1 MDSADTPHRSAI
13 VEISGSDAGPREALK
28 LLHSLPAPTSALE
41 QSMLRTVFLQVLTM
55 AWLLVAGSACALDLP
70 GSSVRLAWL
79 KVPGASDPTSSLTAW
94 AQEIRLRT
102 SIDIASQPVGVRPE
116 DPALFSY
123 PFLYWGGDR
132 APAHLSDQAV
142 AALRQ
147 HLSTGGMLFIDNTGR
162 TEASEAFDQGIRHE
176 LARLFPQPLQRVTPT
191 HVLYRSFYRLERP
204 VGRRADA
211 HELEG
216 IRVGN
221 QFAVLYGR
229 NDLAGALAR
238 QAVGGY
244 ALAVVPGGE
253 TQREQTFRLAVNL
266 MMYALCLDYKD
277 DHTHVMHLLRTRRGA
292 KTLATP
298 ATAVPTL
305 PPPPEP

>member
-1 MDSADTPHRSAI
+1 MPRIPHF
-13 VEISGSDAGPREALK
+13 P
-28 LLHSLPAPTSALE
+28 
-41 QSMLRTVFLQVLTM
+41 VLAM
-55 AWLLVAGSACALDLP
+55 AWLLMAGSAHAVDLP

-79 KVPGASDPTSSLTAW
+79 KVPGASDPTSALTAW

-102 SIDIASQPVGVRPE
+102 SIDIASQPVGIRPE

-123 PFLYWGGDR
+123 PLLYWGSDK
-132 APAHLSDQAV
+132 APPHLSDQAV

-147 HLSTGGMLFIDNTGR
+147 HLSTGGMLIVDNTGR
-162 TEASEAFDQGIRHE
+162 TEASQAFDQGLRHE
-176 LARLFPQPLQRVTPT
+176 LARLFPQPLQRVAPT

-221 QFAVLYGR
+221 HFAVLYGR
-229 NDLAGALAR
+229 NDLSGALAR

-253 TQREQTFRLAVNL
+253 TQREQAFRLAVNL
-266 MMYALCLDYKD
+266 VMYALCLDYKD

-292 KTLATP
+292 KAPIATSP
-298 ATAVPTL
+298 A
-305 PPPPEP
+305 PPPILPNQPEP

>member
-1 MDSADTPHRSAI
+1 MPRLL
-13 VEISGSDAGPREALK
+13 ISS
-28 LLHSLPAPTSALE
+28 
-41 QSMLRTVFLQVLTM
+41 VLAM
-55 AWLLVAGSACALDLP
+55 AWLLMAGPAYAVDLP
-70 GSSVRLAWL
+70 GAQVRLAWL
-79 KVPGASDPTSSLTAW
+79 KVPGAVDPTSSLTAW

-102 SIDIASQPVGVRPE
+102 SIDIAAQPVGVRPE

-123 PFLYWGGDR
+123 PLLYWGGDK
-132 APAHLSDQAV
+132 APGHLSDQAV

-147 HLSTGGMLFIDNTGR
+147 HLSTGGMLFVDNTGR
-162 TEASEAFDQGIRHE
+162 TEASQAFDQGVRHE
-176 LARLFPQPLQRVTPT
+176 LARLFPQPLQRVAPT

-253 TQREQTFRLAVNL
+253 TQREQAFRLGVNL
-266 MMYALCLDYKD
+266 VMYALCLDYKD

-292 KTLATP
+292 KAP
-298 ATAVPTL
+298 VAGA
-305 PPPPEP
+305 PPPPPIVHPQPEP

>member
-1 MDSADTPHRSAI
+1 M
-13 VEISGSDAGPREALK
+13 PRTHFFRLC
-28 LLHSLPAPTSALE
+28 
-41 QSMLRTVFLQVLTM
+41 TV
-55 AWLLVAGSACALDLP
+55 AWLLLAGPAHALELP

-79 KVPGASDPTSSLTAW
+79 KIAGSVDPTSSLTAW

-123 PFLYWGGDR
+123 PLLYWGGDK
-132 APAHLSDQAV
+132 APPHLSDQAV

-147 HLSTGGMLFIDNTGR
+147 HLSTGGMLFIDNVGR
-162 TEASEAFDQGIRHE
+162 TEASQAFDQGVRHE

-229 NDLAGALAR
+229 NDLSGALAR

-253 TQREQTFRLAVNL
+253 TQREQAFRLAVNIV
-266 MMYALCLDYKD
+266 MYALCLDYKD

-292 KTLATP
+292 KTP
-298 ATAVPTL
+298 ATATPPAPPIL
-305 PPPPEP
+305 PQKPEP

>member
-1 MDSADTPHRSAI
+1 MPRIPHFS
-13 VEISGSDAGPREALK
+13 
-28 LLHSLPAPTSALE
+28 
-41 QSMLRTVFLQVLTM
+41 VLAM
-55 AWLLVAGSACALDLP
+55 AWLLMAGSAHAVDLP

-79 KVPGASDPTSSLTAW
+79 KVPGASDPTSALTAW

-123 PFLYWGGDR
+123 PLLYWGSDK
-132 APAHLSDQAV
+132 APPHLSDQAV

-147 HLSTGGMLFIDNTGR
+147 HLSTGGMLIVDNTGR
-162 TEASEAFDQGIRHE
+162 TEASQAFDQGLRHE
-176 LARLFPQPLQRVTPT
+176 LARLFPQPLQRVAPT

-221 QFAVLYGR
+221 HFAVLYGR
-229 NDLAGALAR
+229 NDLSGALAR

-253 TQREQTFRLAVNL
+253 TQREQAFRLAVNL
-266 MMYALCLDYKD
+266 VMYALCLDYKD

-292 KTLATP
+292 KAPIGTSP
-298 ATAVPTL
+298 S
-305 PPPPEP
+305 PPPILPNQPEP

>member
-1 MDSADTPHRSAI
+1 M
-13 VEISGSDAGPREALK
+13 PRLRFCRVFAL
-28 LLHSLPAPTSALE
+28 
-41 QSMLRTVFLQVLTM
+41 
-55 AWLLVAGSACALDLP
+55 AWLLLAGPASAVDLP
-70 GSSVRLAWL
+70 GSAVRLAWL
-79 KVPGASDPTSSLTAW
+79 KVPGAPDPTSSLTAW

-102 SIDIASQPVGVRPE
+102 SIDIAAQPVGVRPE

-123 PFLYWGGDR
+123 PLLYWGGDK
-132 APAHLSDQAV
+132 APARLSDQAV

-147 HLSTGGMLFIDNTGR
+147 HLSTGGMLFVDNLGR
-162 TEASEAFDQGIRHE
+162 TEASQAFDQGVRHE
-176 LARLFPQPLQRVTPT
+176 LARLFPQPLQRVAPT

-238 QAVGGY
+238 QSVGVY

-253 TQREQTFRLAVNL
+253 TQREQAFRLAVNL
-266 MMYALCLDYKD
+266 VMYALCLDYKD

-292 KTLATP
+292 KAPVAGT
-298 ATAVPTL
+298 
-305 PPPPEP
+305 PPPPPILPPKPEP

>member
-1 MDSADTPHRSAI
+1 M
-13 VEISGSDAGPREALK
+13 PRVA
-28 LLHSLPAPTSALE
+28 SF
-41 QSMLRTVFLQVLTM
+41 RVWTM
-55 AWLLVAGSACALDLP
+55 AWLLLATSGYAVELP
-70 GSSVRLAWL
+70 GSAVRLAWL
-79 KVPGASDPTSSLTAW
+79 KVPGAVDPTSSLTAW

-102 SIDIASQPVGVRPE
+102 SIDIAAQPVGVRPE

-123 PFLYWGGDR
+123 PLLDWGGDKT
-132 APAHLSDQAV
+132 PAHLSDQAV

-147 HLSTGGMLFIDNTGR
+147 HLSTGGLLIVDNTGR
-162 TEASEAFDQGIRHE
+162 TEASQAFDQGVRHE
-176 LARLFPQPLQRVTPT
+176 LSRLFPQPLQRVAPT

-253 TQREQTFRLAVNL
+253 TQREQAFRLAVNVV
-266 MMYALCLDYKD
+266 MYALCLDYKD

-292 KTLATP
+292 KTPVAQPP
-298 ATAVPTL
+298 A
-305 PPPPEP
+305 PPPILPHTPEP

>member
-1 MDSADTPHRSAI
+1 MPKIAI
-13 VEISGSDAGPREALK
+13 
-28 LLHSLPAPTSALE
+28 LH
-41 QSMLRTVFLQVLTM
+41 VFTM
-55 AWLLVAGSACALDLP
+55 AWLLAVTPAYAVELP
-70 GSSVRLAWL
+70 GSAVRLAWL
-79 KVPGASDPTSSLTAW
+79 RVPGAVDPTTSLTAW

-102 SIDIASQPVGVRPE
+102 SIDIAAQPVGVHPD

-123 PFLYWGGDR
+123 PLLYWGGDK
-132 APAHLSDQAV
+132 APGHLSDQAV

-147 HLSTGGMLFIDNTGR
+147 HLSTGGMLIVDNTGR
-162 TEASEAFDQGIRHE
+162 TEASQAFDQGVRHE

-191 HVLYRSFYRLERP
+191 HVLYRSFYRLERA

-221 QFAVLYGR
+221 QFAVLYSR
-229 NDLAGALAR
+229 NDLGGALAR

-253 TQREQTFRLAVNL
+253 TQREQAFRFAVNVV
-266 MMYALCLDYKD
+266 MYALCLDYKD

-292 KTLATP
+292 KAP
-298 ATAVPTL
+298 EAHG
-305 PPPPEP
+305 PPPPPILPSKPEP

>member
-1 MDSADTPHRSAI
+1 M
-13 VEISGSDAGPREALK
+13 PRIRI
-28 LLHSLPAPTSALE
+28 LPWL
-41 QSMLRTVFLQVLTM
+41 VLTC
-55 AWLLVAGSACALDLP
+55 LLLAGRAHAVDLP
-70 GSSVRLAWL
+70 GSAVRLAWL
-79 KVPGASDPTSSLTAW
+79 KLPGASDPTTSLTAW

-102 SIDIASQPVGVRPE
+102 SIDIAAQPVGVRPE

-123 PFLYWGGDR
+123 PLLYWGGDK
-132 APAHLSDQAV
+132 APPHLSDQAA

-162 TEASEAFDQGIRHE
+162 TEASQAFDQGVRHE
-176 LARLFPQPLQRVTPT
+176 LARLFPQPLQRVAPT

-221 QFAVLYGR
+221 NFAVLYGR

-253 TQREQTFRLAVNL
+253 TQREQAFRLAVNL
-266 MMYALCLDYKD
+266 VMYALCLDYKD

-292 KTLATP
+292 KAP
-298 ATAVPTL
+298 A
-305 PPPPEP
+305 PPEAPPIVPSQPEP

>member
-1 MDSADTPHRSAI
+1 MWQILAGQPH
-13 VEISGSDAGPREALK
+13 PRAALK
-28 LLHSLPAPTSALE
+28 LLHSQPALE
-41 QSMLRTVFLQVLTM
+41 FAPDRWMLRTAFCRVLTAM
-55 AWLLVAGSACALDLP
+55 WLFVAGPACALDLP
-70 GSSVRLAWL
+70 GSAVRLAWL
-79 KVPGASDPTSSLTAW
+79 KMPGVTDPTTSLTAW

-102 SIDIASQPVGVRPE
+102 SIDIAGQPVGIRPE
-116 DPALFSY
+116 DPALFNY
-123 PFLYWGGDR
+123 PLLYWGGDK

-162 TEASEAFDQGIRHE
+162 TEASQAFDQGVRHE
-176 LARLFPQPLQRVTPT
+176 LARLFPQPLQRVAPT
-191 HVLYRSFYRLERP
+191 HVLYRSFYRLDRP

-244 ALAVVPGGE
+244 ALAVIPGGE
-253 TQREQTFRLAVNL
+253 TQREQAFRLGVNL
-266 MMYALCLDYKD
+266 VMYALCLDYKD

-292 KTLATP
+292 KALAAP
-298 ATAVPTL
+298 APPPPPILA
-305 PPPPEP
+305 PPPEP